1 MQNFRSIALL
11 GAVLAASASF
21 ASATPFSGELVLS
34 GYGAYSQSG
43 GIAALSSPNSGLN
56 NYNFESPSL
65 GNFLPGTITFD
76 AFSTASISSATP
88 VTIFSILDGGDTLSF
103 VATGFGPLGASSSSS
118 NGSVDLT
125 GYFHD
130 SSALYT
136 NTVGVVDVSSNGS
149 TTLAGFTEDAF
160 ATAPEPSSLILLG
173 TGLLGA
179 TALFFR
185 RQRRAI

>member
-21 ASATPFSGELVLS
+21 ASATPFSGQLVLS

-56 NYNFESPSL
+56 NYNFSSPSL
-65 GNFLPGTITFD
+65 GNFFPGAITFD

-103 VATGFGPLGASSSSS
+103 VATGFGPLGARLLVQQWLGRPDRVLPRFQRPIYQHSW
-118 NGSVDLT
+118 NG
-125 GYFHD
+125 
-130 SSALYT
+130 
-136 NTVGVVDVSSNGS
+136 
-149 TTLAGFTEDAF
+149 
-160 ATAPEPSSLILLG
+160 
-173 TGLLGA
+173 GLLIEWVHYAG
-179 TALFFR
+179 R
-185 RQRRAI
+185 VH